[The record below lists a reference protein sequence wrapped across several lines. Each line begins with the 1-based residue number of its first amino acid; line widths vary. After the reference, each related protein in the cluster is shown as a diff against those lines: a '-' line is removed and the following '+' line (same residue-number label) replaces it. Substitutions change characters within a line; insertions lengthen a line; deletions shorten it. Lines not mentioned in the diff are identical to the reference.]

1 MAASKVFTPDK
12 QKINLYGGPRNLHL
26 GAVYEQENTIIVSIC
41 LLRESMLVS
50 NCLTLL
56 HH

>member
-1 MAASKVFTPDK
+1 MV
-12 QKINLYGGPRNLHL
+12 GPGIFIL
-26 GAVYEQENTIIVSIC
+26 GAAYEQENTIIVGIC